1 MKDWSKRKCIHIQP
15 EDSTEAAVLS
25 NILSLNDSTRA
36 KGMVACGSL
45 AREKSG
51 RELCESGEVVRVLE
65 RIVEDKASTG
75 VHVPAAIALH
85 CLGRRSQAAV
95 DSLLEALGR
104 RGTDNVDEWAGLRC
118 LVEGGVCEE
127 RVVERCQWFLLNS
140 SDSSIRQSAGNM
152 LARLSDRMVSSLW

>member
-1 MKDWSKRKCIHIQP
+1 M
-15 EDSTEAAVLS
+15 
-25 NILSLNDSTRA
+25 
-36 KGMVACGSL
+36 
-45 AREKSG
+45 
-51 RELCESGEVVRVLE
+51 LE

-85 CLGRRSQAAV
+85 CLGRWSLAAV

-104 RGTDNVDEWAGLRC
+104 RGIDNVDEWAGLRC

-127 RVVERCQWFLLNS
+127 CVVERCQWFLLNS